1 MPILQVFQLHTQSN
15 LLTSETHSVFFDE
28 IGMLMAIS
36 NILT

>member
-1 MPILQVFQLHTQSN
+1 MRTLQVFQLHQPH
-15 LLTSETHSVFFDE
+15 LLTSETHIMSFDE